1 MTDCLFLGP
10 ECGGELADD
19 CQVHWLREDGECL
32 RLGLVECA
40 DQLQGRAIVLV
51 LPVEAVSAFLVE
63 LPTAK
68 ERWVRQAL
76 PFAVEEMLAEDVEL
90 FHLALGKQQADQ
102 RYRVVAIRRA
112 LLAGWLARLRALD
125 LAVSAIHVDADML
138 PLEADGQALLLG
150 ERGLLG
156 GNCELR
162 MAFAAEQWTE
172 MQGMEPQWTL
182 LESDAPYQLLAA
194 GRSEATDLAQGEFAR
209 RADNQAWVIWR
220 PAAVLLSIGLFLHLS
235 FNLFQALYYEKQADQ
250 FAQSSL
256 ELYKK
261 LFPEDRRIINL
272 KAQFAE
278 HLKAGSQSSG
288 GFISLMETASAAMAK
303 DKGSISVAQIDYSQN
318 RGDLAMQVKAG
329 DFAEVE
335 KLRQRLVDS
344 GLTVQLGSANR
355 EEDGVSA
362 RVILGGA
369 R

>member
-10 ECGGELADD
+10 ESGGELADD
-19 CQVHWLREDGECL
+19 CLVHWLREDGECL

-40 DQLQGRAIVLV
+40 EQLQGRAIVLV

-68 ERWVRQAL
+68 DRWVRQAL

-90 FHLALGKQQADQ
+90 FHLALGKQQSDQ
-102 RYRVVAIRRA
+102 RFRVVAVRRG
-112 LLAGWLARLRALD
+112 LLAGWLARMRELD
-125 LAVSAIHVDADML
+125 LEVAAVHVDADML
-138 PLEADGQALLLG
+138 PLEAGGQALLLG

-162 MAFAAEQWTE
+162 MAFAAEQWAE
-172 MQGMEPQWTL
+172 MQGMEPQRTL

-194 GRSEATDLAQGEFAR
+194 GRANATDLMQGEFAR
-209 RADNQAWVIWR
+209 RSENQAWAIWR
-220 PAAVLLSIGLFLHLS
+220 PVAMLLGLGLFLHLS
-235 FNLFQALYYEKQADQ
+235 FSLFQALYYERQADH
-250 FAQSSL
+250 FAQSSVD
-256 ELYKK
+256 LYKK

-278 HLKAGSQSSG
+278 HLKATSQSSG
-288 GFISLMETASAAMAK
+288 GFISLMETASAAMAQ
-303 DKGSISVAQIDYSQN
+303 DKGSVSVAQIDYSQN
-318 RGDLAMQVKAG
+318 RGDLALQVKAA

-335 KLRQRLVDS
+335 ELRQRLVDS
-344 GLTVQLGSANR
+344 GLAVQLGSANR
-355 EEDGVSA
+355 EEDGVTA

-369 R
+369 Q